1 MRNSLSTNRPLPA
14 GGIASVR
21 AQLSVRIRRLDRRRL
36 TAIAVAL
43 MVAVVTRQ
51 ALVQAAAIEAGLG
64 TRARVV
70 VALTD
75 LRPGAVIEASQV
87 HVEMWPVDMVPPG
100 SIDDVDLTLGL
111 TVRSAIA
118 TGEPVVSSRT
128 QPGTLGLAPEEVGV
142 TLSQPLAL
150 PPLQVGQI
158 VQLVG
163 IRGSQERQLASASVL
178 GAGRVVSFTDD
189 ELTVAVSPQQMPQIL
204 EHAAVGS
211 VEVVITPQRG

>member
-1 MRNSLSTNRPLPA
+1 MRNLLSSNRPLPA
-14 GGIASVR
+14 SGIAAVW
-21 AQLSVRIRRLDRRRL
+21 AQLRFRIRRLDRRRL

-43 MVAVVTRQ
+43 VAAMVTRQ
-51 ALVQAAAIEAGLG
+51 ALVRAAAIEAGLG
-64 TRARVV
+64 TRAHVV

-75 LRPGAVIEASQV
+75 LQPGTVVEANQV
-87 HVEMWPVDMVPPG
+87 HVETWPLDLVPPG

-118 TGEPVVSSRT
+118 TGEAVVSSRT
-128 QPGTLGLAPEEVGV
+128 EPGTLGLAPDEVGV

-163 IRGSQERQLASASVL
+163 IRGSQEQQLASASVL

-189 ELTVAVSPQQMPQIL
+189 ELTVAVSPQQMPRIL
-204 EHAAVGS
+204 SHAAVGS
-211 VEVVITPQRG
+211 VEVVITPRRG